1 MKEEILIPMT
11 LFISTAIVLYYFLKS
26 RHAERMAI
34 IDKGLNEEQL
44 SYLLKTKK
52 REYIHNNWSLKL
64 GVFLI
69 GVGLAV
75 LIGSAVPYDMQDST
89 ITGLIF
95 LFPGIGLLL
104 VYKFSDNK
112 LKKEKE

>member
-1 MKEEILIPMT
+1 MQEEILIPIT
-11 LFISTAIVLYYFLKS
+11 FFIAVAIVLFNFLKS
-26 RHAERMAI
+26 RHSERMAI

-44 SYLLKTKK
+44 SYLLRTKK
-52 REYIHNNWSLKL
+52 APSTNEWSLKL
-64 GVFLI
+64 GAILI

-75 LIGSAVPYDMQDST
+75 LLGTMAPYDVKEAV

-104 VYKFSDNK
+104 VYMFSG
-112 LKKEKE
+112 KKSEE

>member
-1 MKEEILIPMT
+1 MQEEILIPIT
-11 LFISTAIVLYYFLKS
+11 LFIAVAIVLYNFLKS

-44 SYLLKTKK
+44 SYLLRTKK
-52 REYIHNNWSLKL
+52 APASNEWSIKL
-64 GVFLI
+64 GAILI
-69 GVGLAV
+69 GVGLAI
-75 LIGSAVPYDMQDST
+75 LLGTMAPYDMRDAV

-104 VYKFSDNK
+104 VYIFAG
-112 LKKEKE
+112 KKSEE

>member
-1 MKEEILIPMT
+1 MQEEILIPIT
-11 LFISTAIVLYYFLKS
+11 LFIATAIILYNFFKT

-52 REYIHNNWSLKL
+52 RVSSNDWSLKL
-64 GVFLI
+64 GALLI

-75 LIGSAVPYDMQDST
+75 LLGTMAPYDIRDAV

-104 VYKFSDNK
+104 VYIYVNK
-112 LKKEKE
+112 KASKEA